1 MVGEVVHVGPLSGD
15 LAAEQKDW
23 QKEEVA
29 QSCDETTQAAEE
41 EVVGHSTHE
50 GSVSLGRFVK
60 EQAVL
65 TCLHILEACMI
76 VVLPGEP

>member
-15 LAAEQKDW
+15 LAAEQEDW

-50 GSVSLGRFVK
+50 GSVSLGRLVK
-60 EQAVL
+60 E
-65 TCLHILEACMI
+65 
-76 VVLPGEP
+76 